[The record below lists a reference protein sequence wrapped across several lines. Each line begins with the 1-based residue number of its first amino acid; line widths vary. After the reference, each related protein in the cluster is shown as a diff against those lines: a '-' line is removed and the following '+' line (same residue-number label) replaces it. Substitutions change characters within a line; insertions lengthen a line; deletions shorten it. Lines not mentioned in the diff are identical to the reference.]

1 MTKGKQL
8 ISDLLKATAL
18 AAVAAFALPDMSW
31 AQTDFGTTAA
41 QLESQEL
48 SKMPN
53 LIAAVCYIGGIVLMI
68 SGSMKLKAHAEN
80 PASEKLSPGLSRL
93 MVGGSIAAL
102 PALIGWV
109 NATTQM
115 KGNTL
120 SFNTGLQNPGF

>member
-1 MTKGKQL
+1 
-8 ISDLLKATAL
+8 
-18 AAVAAFALPDMSW
+18 
-31 AQTDFGTTAA
+31 
-41 QLESQEL
+41 
-48 SKMPN
+48 
-53 LIAAVCYIGGIVLMI
+53 MI